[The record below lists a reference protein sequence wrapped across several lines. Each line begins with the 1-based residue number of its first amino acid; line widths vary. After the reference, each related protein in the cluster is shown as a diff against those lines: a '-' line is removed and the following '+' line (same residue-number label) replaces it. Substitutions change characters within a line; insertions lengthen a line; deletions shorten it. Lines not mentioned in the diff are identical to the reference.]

1 MFWVVLSA
9 IEELKQGESMG
20 SDSGFLIRYQEKS
33 HETVIFEQRS
43 AGGDRKGPAGGW
55 GMSAPARGIPN
66 EKALDV

>member
-9 IEELKQGESMG
+9 TEELKQGGSIG
-20 SDSGFLIRYQEKS
+20 SDLGFLVRYQERP

-66 EKALDV
+66 GKALNV